1 MEYTEVKISLSPF
14 TEDNADW
21 VVAEIESLGYESFCT
36 EDPFLFAYIRTDRFD
51 EQALADT
58 LTVFKGHFNV
68 AETHA
73 PVQEQN
79 WNAIWEASFSPIV
92 VDGKCTVKATFHKN
106 LPDTLYTITV
116 DPKMAFGT
124 GHHQTTYLM
133 VSSLMNESVSGK
145 RVLDMGCGTG
155 ILAILAVMMGASS
168 PVDAIDI
175 DDVAVD
181 SALENFAL
189 NNVADNV
196 SVRCGDASSIGN
208 VEKYDIVLANINRN
222 ILMSDMGA
230 YSKAMLAGATLLVS
244 GFYADDIPMIVA
256 AAEVCG
262 LEYVSDSLKDEWAV
276 VKFVKK

>member
-1 MEYTEVKISLSPF
+1 MEYTEVRMSLSPF

-36 EDPFLFAYIRTDRFD
+36 EAPFLFAYIRTDRFD
-51 EQALADT
+51 ERALSSA
-58 LTVFKGHFNV
+58 LTVFKGHFSV
-68 AETHA
+68 TETHV

-133 VSSLMNESVSGK
+133 VSSLMNESVFGK

-196 SVRCGDASSIGN
+196 SVRCGDASLIGN

-256 AAEVCG
+256 AAEGCG